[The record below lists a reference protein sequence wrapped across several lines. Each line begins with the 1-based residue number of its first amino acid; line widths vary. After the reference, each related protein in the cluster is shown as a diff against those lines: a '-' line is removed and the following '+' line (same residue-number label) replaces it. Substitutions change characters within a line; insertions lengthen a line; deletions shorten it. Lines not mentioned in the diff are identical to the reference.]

1 MEPRRR
7 VVAGLTVAA
16 VALIVAGVAAVAI
29 DSGFYGGGTPTA
41 SRGQT
46 GSQSS
51 TYSIATPTPTA
62 SGSTTSGPITSGPP
76 GETPAVA
83 TPPPS
88 PIPSPTAHP
97 PGFAMR
103 GDTLVY
109 YASDGTVVPVQPVAG
124 LRTALVEGR
133 VLYYALASNRYNL
146 KTGSYA
152 GEFDPNVTMQQADGS
167 SAQTGGIVL
176 VGPAANRLIA
186 DNLASISAP
195 SQRWIVALPVDIRN
209 ATKTVDIAFD
219 QYGLHGWSD
228 TPRVVVRFA
237 GQLPVVN
244 VIPNNAGYHVLVE
257 QLGVT
262 AWQVI
267 DPTRLGLSAT
277 KLDPDHPMNELLVYG
292 SGTPGVRKSVLVDRR
307 VAVGQP
313 MLTASDEVSVS
324 LVVRGSRAD
333 LGPDRVLQV
342 GDVPVFVASS

>member
-16 VALIVAGVAAVAI
+16 VTLIVAGIAAVAI
-29 DSGFYGGGTPTA
+29 DSGFYAGGSSSA
-41 SRGQT
+41 SRSHT
-46 GSQSS
+46 GSQPS
-51 TYSIATPTPTA
+51 TYSTATPTPSATVPTP
-62 SGSTTSGPITSGPP
+62 SGRPDQTPP
-76 GETPAVA
+76 VA
-83 TPPPS
+83 TPSSSPVASQTARPS
-88 PIPSPTAHP
+88 
-97 PGFAMR
+97 GFAMR
-103 GDTLVY
+103 GASLVY
-109 YASDGTVVPVQPVAG
+109 YAADGTVVPVQPVAG
-124 LRTALVEGR
+124 LRAALVEGR
-133 VLYYALASNRYNL
+133 ALYYALAANRYGL

-176 VGPAANRLIA
+176 VGAAAKRLIA

-195 SQRWIVALPVDIRN
+195 AQRWIVALPVDIRA
-209 ATKTVDIAFD
+209 ATKTVDVGFD

-228 TPRVVVRFA
+228 TPRVVVRFS

-267 DPTRLGLSAT
+267 DPARLGLSLT

-292 SGTPGVRKSVLVDRR
+292 SGTPGVRKNVLVDRR

-324 LVVRGSRAD
+324 LVVNGSRAD
-333 LGPDRVLQV
+333 LGPDRVLKV
-342 GDVPVFVASS
+342 GDVPVFVASL